1 MNRIIKKVAVL
12 GSGVMG
18 SRIAC
23 HFAGIG
29 IQTLLLDIAPTTLN
43 EAETAKKLTLEHPAV
58 KNRIVNDALAA
69 AIRSNPSP
77 VYTKDVVKRITTG
90 NFTDNLKDITGCDWV
105 IEVVVERLDIKQ
117 QLFTEVEKYRKPGTL
132 ITSNT
137 SGIPIHLM
145 AEGRT
150 EDFRK
155 HFCGTHFFNP
165 PRYLRLLE
173 IIPTEFTDPG
183 VTDFLLHYGDLYLGK
198 TTVLCKDTPA
208 FIANRIGVFSIMAIF
223 RLVEQLGLTIDEVD
237 ALTGPLIGRPKS
249 AIFRTADVVGIDT
262 LVKVAKGIAAN
273 CPNDEQKDVFTIPAW
288 LDKIVTNNW
297 LGDKTGQGFFKKTK
311 GSGGEKEILTLNLQ
325 TMEYGPRQRPKFA
338 SVEAARAVDDL
349 KTRLK
354 MLVHDKDGGTD
365 KAGEFFRLFH
375 YSLFSYISLRIPEI
389 SDELYRVDDAMMAGF
404 GWEIGAFESWDV
416 LGVEG
421 TAKKMTEAGFKVAPW
436 VQDMLASGIKTFY
449 KVENGKRLY
458 YDIAAKTYRPLPGG
472 DAFLVMKNFEG
483 QTVWKNSACRLY
495 HLGDEVLGLEWNT
508 KMGTIGGEVLEGIQ
522 RSVGVAEERYK
533 GLVIAGDGTNFSAGA
548 NVGLIFM
555 LAIEQD
561 YDELDMAIRQFQN
574 TMMRAR
580 YSAVPVVV
588 APHGLTLGGACE
600 LSLHADRVVP
610 AAESYIGLVELGVGL
625 IPGGGGTKEFTLRAA
640 DEMHDGEPE
649 TITLK
654 NRFFTIATAKVGTS
668 AYEAFDLGILKK
680 DRDIVSINQGRRVAE
695 ARSSVIGLY
704 NDGYTMPTP
713 RKDVKVLGRSALG
726 ALYAGIHA
734 MRQGKYATD
743 HDVVVARKLAFVMC
757 GGDLSEPSLVSE
769 QYILDL
775 EREAFLSL
783 CGEKKTLER
792 IQSVLK
798 GGKPIRN

>member
-23 HFAGIG
+23 HFAGVG
-29 IQTLLLDIAPTTLN
+29 IQTLLLDIADPAAPNKIVN
-43 EAETAKKLTLEHPAV
+43 EALT
-58 KNRIVNDALAA
+58 A

-77 VYTKDVVKRITTG
+77 VYTKDVANKIVTG
-90 NFTDNLKDITGCDWV
+90 NFTDNMKDIGSCDWI

-117 QLFTEVEKYRKPGTL
+117 QIFTEVEKYRRPGTL
-132 ITSNT
+132 VTSNT

-145 AEGRT
+145 AEGRS
-150 EDFRK
+150 EDFKK

-173 IIPTEFTDPG
+173 IIPTPATDPA
-183 VTDFLLHYGDLYLGK
+183 VTEFLLHYGDLYLGK

-208 FIANRIGVFSIMAIF
+208 FIANRIGVYGIMAIF
-223 RLVEQLGLTIDEVD
+223 RLLDKLELTIDEVD

-249 AIFRTADVVGIDT
+249 ATFRTADVVGIDT
-262 LVKVAKGIAAN
+262 LVKVAKGVAEN
-273 CPNDEQKDVFTIPAW
+273 CPDDEQRAVFGIPAW
-288 LDKIVTNNW
+288 LDKIVENKW
-297 LGDKTGQGFFKKTK
+297 LGDKTRQGFFKKTK
-311 GSGGEKEILTLNLQ
+311 GAGGETEILTLNLK
-325 TMEYGPRQRPKFA
+325 TLEYGPRQRPKFPT
-338 SVEAARAVDDL
+338 VEAAKQVDDL
-349 KTRLK
+349 GARLK
-354 MLVHDKDGGTD
+354 MLVQGAD
-365 KAGEFFRLFH
+365 KAAEFLRQFH
-375 YSLFSYISLRIPEI
+375 YGLFSYISFRIPEI

-416 LGVEG
+416 FGVERMV
-421 TAKKMTEAGFKVAPW
+421 KQMKEAGYGVAAW
-436 VQDMLASGIKTFY
+436 VEEMLAAGIKTFY
-449 KVENGKRLY
+449 KIENGKRFY
-458 YDIAAKTYRPLPGG
+458 YDMASRTYKSLPGG
-472 DAFLVMKNFEG
+472 EAFLVMKNFEG
-483 QTVWKNSACRLY
+483 QTVWKNSAAHLY
-495 HLGDEVLGLEWNT
+495 HLGDGVLGLEWNT

-522 RSVGVAEERYK
+522 RGIGLAEEKYK
-533 GLVIAGDGTNFSAGA
+533 GLVIANDGPNFSLGA

-561 YDELDMAIRQFQN
+561 YDELDMAVRQFQG
-574 TMMRAR
+574 TMMRVR

-588 APHGLTLGGACE
+588 APHGMTLGGSCE

-610 AAESYIGLVELGVGL
+610 AAESYIGLVELGIGV

-640 DEMHDGEPE
+640 DEMHDGEPD

-654 NRFFTIATAKVGTS
+654 DRFFTIATAKVSTS
-668 AYEAFDLGILKK
+668 AYEAFNLGILRKG
-680 DRDIVSINQGRRVAE
+680 RDIVSINQGRRIAE
-695 ARSSVIGLY
+695 AKSSVIELY
-704 NDGYTMPTP
+704 DDGYTMPVA

-726 ALYAGIHA
+726 ALYAGIHS
-734 MRQGKYATD
+734 MWRGHYATD
-743 HDVVVARKLAFVMC
+743 HDVVVAKKLAYVMC
-757 GGDLSEPSLVSE
+757 GGDLSEPTFVSE
-769 QYILDL
+769 QYLLDL

>member
-23 HFAGIG
+23 HFAGVG
-29 IQTLLLDIAPTTLN
+29 IQTLLLDIAPKELTP
-43 EAETAKKLTLEHPAV
+43 AETAKKLTPEHPAV
-58 KNRIVNDALAA
+58 RNRIVNEALAA
-69 AIRSNPSP
+69 ALKSNPSP
-77 VYTKDVVKRITTG
+77 IYTKEVVSRITTG
-90 NFTDNLKDITGCDWV
+90 NFTDNMKDIADADWV

-117 QLFTEVEKYRKPGTL
+117 QVFTEVEKYRRPGTL

-145 AEGRT
+145 AEGRS
-150 EDFRK
+150 EDFKK

-173 IIPTEFTDPG
+173 IIPTPMTDADVVG
-183 VTDFLLHYGDLYLGK
+183 FLLHYGDLYLGK

-208 FIANRIGVFSIMAIF
+208 FIANRVGVYGIMAIF
-223 RLVEQLGLTIDEVD
+223 GLVEQLGLTVDEVD

-249 AIFRTADVVGIDT
+249 ATFRTADVVGIDT
-262 LVKVAKGIAAN
+262 LVKVANGVAEN
-273 CPNDEQKDVFTIPAW
+273 CPDDEQRSVFTIPAW
-288 LDKIVTNNW
+288 LDKMVANKW

-311 GSGGEKEILTLNLQ
+311 GAGGEKEILTLNLN
-325 TMEYGPRQRPKFA
+325 TMEYGPRQRPKFP
-338 SVEAARAVDDL
+338 SVEAARAVDDVRV
-349 KTRLK
+349 RLP
-354 MLVHDKDGGTD
+354 MLVQGTD
-365 KAGEFFRLFH
+365 KAGEFLRKFH
-375 YSLFSYISLRIPEI
+375 FGLFSYIGHRIPEI

-404 GWEIGAFESWDV
+404 GWEIGAFESWDL
-416 LGVEG
+416 LGVAA
-421 TAKKMTEAGFKVAPW
+421 TVKKMKEAGYSVASW
-436 VQDMLASGIKTFY
+436 VDEMLAAGHKSFY
-449 KVENGKRLY
+449 KIEGGRRWY
-458 YDIAAKTYRPLPGG
+458 YDIATRKYVSLPGG
-472 DAFLVMKNFEG
+472 GAFLVMKNFE
-483 QTVWKNSACRLY
+483 QSAVWKNSACRLY

-522 RSVGVAEERYK
+522 RSIGLAEEKYK
-533 GLVIAGDGTNFSAGA
+533 GLVIAGDGANFSAGA

-561 YDELDMAIRQFQN
+561 YDELDMAVRQFQQ

-610 AAESYIGLVELGVGL
+610 AAESYIGLVELGIGV

-640 DEMHDGEPE
+640 DEMHEGEPE

-654 NRFFTIATAKVGTS
+654 DRFFTVATARVSTS
-668 AYEAFDLGILKK
+668 AYEAFDLGILRKG
-680 DRDIVSINQGRRVAE
+680 RDIVSINQGRRIAE
-695 ARSSVIGLY
+695 AKSSVIELY
-704 NDGYTMPTP
+704 DDGYTMPIP
-713 RKDVKVLGRSALG
+713 RKDVRVLGRSALG
-726 ALYAGIHA
+726 ALYAGINGMWRGH
-734 MRQGKYATD
+734 YATD
-743 HDVVVARKLAFVMC
+743 HDVVVAKKLAFVMC
-757 GGDLSEPSLVSE
+757 GGDLSEPTLVTE
-769 QYILDL
+769 QYLLDL

-798 GGKPIRN
+798 TGKPIRN

>member
-1 MNRIIKKVAVL
+1 
-12 GSGVMG
+12 MG

-29 IQTLLLDIAPTTLN
+29 VQTLLLDMAPKELTP
-43 EAETAKKLTLEHPAV
+43 AETAKNLSLEQPAV
-58 KNRIVNDALAA
+58 RNRIVNEALAT
-69 AIRSNPSP
+69 AIKSNPSP
-77 VYTKDVVKRITTG
+77 VYTKDAVSRIKTG
-90 NFTDNLKDITGCDWV
+90 NFIDNMKDIANCDWV

-117 QLFTEVEKYRKPGTL
+117 QVFTEVEKYRRPGTL

-145 AEGRT
+145 AEGRS
-150 EDFRK
+150 EDFKK

-173 IIPTEFTDPG
+173 IIPTPATDPE
-183 VTDFLLHYGDLYLGK
+183 VTEFLLHYGDLYLGK

-208 FIANRIGVFSIMAIF
+208 FIANRIGVYGIMAIF
-223 RLVEQLGLTIDEVD
+223 GLLDKLGLTIDDVE

-249 AIFRTADVVGIDT
+249 ATFRTADVVGIDT
-262 LVKVAKGIAAN
+262 LVKVAHGVADN
-273 CPNDEQKDVFTIPAW
+273 CPNDEQRAVFRIPAW
-288 LDKIVTNNW
+288 LDKIVENKW

-311 GSGGEKEILTLNLQ
+311 GAGGEKEILTLNLK
-325 TMEYGPRQRPKFA
+325 TLEYGPRQKPKWP
-338 SVEAARAVDDL
+338 SIEAAKQVDDL
-349 KTRLK
+349 RARLK
-354 MLVHDKDGGTD
+354 LLFAGTD
-365 KAGEFFRLFH
+365 KAGEFIRQFH
-375 YSLFSYISLRIPEI
+375 YGLFSYISHRIPEI

-416 LGVEG
+416 LGVEK
-421 TAKKMTEAGFKVAPW
+421 TIPQMKATGFTVAPW
-436 VQDMLASGIKTFY
+436 VEEMLAGGITTFY
-449 KVENGKRLY
+449 RIENGKRLC
-458 YDIAAKTYRPLPGG
+458 YDVASRSYKPLPGG
-472 DAFLVMKNFEG
+472 EAFLVMKNFQGE
-483 QTVWKNSACRLY
+483 TVWKNSACHLY

-522 RSVGVAEERYK
+522 RGIGIAEEKYK
-533 GLVIAGDGTNFSAGA
+533 GLVIAGDGANFSAGA

-561 YDELDMAIRQFQN
+561 FDELDMAVRQFQG
-574 TMMRAR
+574 TMMRVR

-588 APHGLTLGGACE
+588 APHGLTLGGSCE

-625 IPGGGGTKEFTLRAA
+625 IPGGGGTKEFALRAA
-640 DEMHDGEPE
+640 DEMHPDEPE
-649 TITLK
+649 TVTLK
-654 NRFFTIATAKVGTS
+654 ERFLTIATAKVSTS
-668 AYEAFDLGILKK
+668 AYEAFDLGILRKGH
-680 DRDIVSINQGRRVAE
+680 DIVSINQGRRIAE
-695 ARSSVIGLY
+695 AKASVLELSD
-704 NDGYTMPTP
+704 DGYTMPVP
-713 RKDVKVLGRSALG
+713 RKDVKVMGRSILG
-726 ALYAGIHA
+726 TLYSGIHA
-734 MRQGKYATD
+734 MWRGNYATD
-743 HDVVVARKLAFVMC
+743 HDVVVAKKLAYVMC
-757 GGDLSEPSLVSE
+757 GGDLSEPTLVSE
-769 QYILDL
+769 QYLLDL

>member
-29 IQTLLLDIAPTTLN
+29 IQTLLLDIAPGELTPA
-43 EAETAKKLTLEHPAV
+43 EAAKKLSLEHSAV
-58 KNRIVNDALAA
+58 RNRIVNDALAA
-69 AIRSNPSP
+69 ALKSNPSP
-77 VYTKDVVKRITTG
+77 VYTKDVVSRIRTG
-90 NFTDNLKDITGCDWV
+90 NFTDNMKDIAGCDWV

-117 QLFTEVEKYRKPGTL
+117 QVFAEVEKYRRPGTL

-145 AEGRT
+145 AEGRS
-150 EDFRK
+150 EDFRR

-173 IIPTEFTDPG
+173 IIPTPATDPE
-183 VTDFLLHYGDLYLGK
+183 VTEFLLHYGDLYLGK

-208 FIANRIGVFSIMAIF
+208 FIANRIGVYGIMGIF
-223 RLVEQLGLTIDEVD
+223 GLLDKLGLTIDEVE

-249 AIFRTADVVGIDT
+249 ATFRTADVVGIDT
-262 LVKVAKGIAAN
+262 LVKVARGVAEN
-273 CPNDEQKDVFTIPAW
+273 CPNDEQRAVFQIPAW
-288 LDKIVTNNW
+288 LDKMVANNW

-311 GSGGEKEILTLNLQ
+311 GAGGEKEILTLDLR
-325 TMEYGPRQRPKFA
+325 TMQYGPRQKPRFA
-338 SVEAARAVDDL
+338 SVEAAKPVDDL

-354 MLVHDKDGGTD
+354 MLFAAPD
-365 KAGEFFRLFH
+365 KAGEFVRLFH
-375 YSLFSYISLRIPEI
+375 YGLFSYISHRIPEI

-416 LGVEG
+416 FGVEK
-421 TAKKMTEAGFKVAPW
+421 TIPQIKAAGFTIAPW
-436 VQDMLASGIKTFY
+436 VEEMLAAGIRTYY
-449 KVENGKRLY
+449 KIENGKRLY
-458 YDIAAKTYRPLPGG
+458 YDIGTRRYKPLPGG
-472 DAFLVMKNFEG
+472 EAFLVMKNFEG
-483 QTVWKNSACRLY
+483 QTVWKNSACHLY

-522 RSVGVAEERYK
+522 RGIGIAEEKYK
-533 GLVIAGDGTNFSAGA
+533 GLVIGGDGANFSVGA

-561 YDELDMAIRQFQN
+561 FDELDMAVRQFQN

-580 YSAVPVVV
+580 YSAIPVVV
-588 APHGLTLGGACE
+588 APHGLTLGGSCE

-610 AAESYIGLVELGVGL
+610 AAETYIGLVELGVGL
-625 IPGGGGTKEFTLRAA
+625 IPGGGGTKEFALRAA
-640 DEMHDGEPE
+640 DEMHPDEPE
-649 TITLK
+649 NVTMK
-654 NRFFTIATAKVGTS
+654 ERFFTIATAKVSTS
-668 AYEAFDLGILKK
+668 AYEAFGLGILRKGH
-680 DRDIVSINQGRRVAE
+680 DIVSINQGRRIAE
-695 ARSSVIGLY
+695 AKTSVLELY
-704 NDGYTMPTP
+704 NDGYTMPVL
-713 RKDVKVLGRSALG
+713 RKDVKVQGRAMLG
-726 ALYAGIHA
+726 ALYAGINGMWRGH
-734 MRQGKYATD
+734 YATD
-743 HDVVVARKLAFVMC
+743 HDVLVAKKLAFVMC

-769 QYILDL
+769 QYLLDL

>member
-29 IQTLLLDIAPTTLN
+29 VQTLLLDIAPTATTPA
-43 EAETAKKLTLEHPAV
+43 EAAKNWTTDHPAV
-58 KNRIVNDALAA
+58 RNRIVNEALAA
-69 AIRSNPSP
+69 AIKSNPSP
-77 VYTKDVVKRITTG
+77 IYTKDVVARITTG
-90 NFTDNLKDITGCDWV
+90 NFTDNMKDIAACDWI

-117 QLFTEVEKYRKPGTL
+117 QVFTEVEKYRRPGTL
-132 ITSNT
+132 ISSNT

-145 AEGRT
+145 TEGRS
-150 EDFRK
+150 EDFNR

-173 IIPTEFTDPG
+173 IIPTPATDPE

-208 FIANRIGVFSIMAIF
+208 FIANRVGVYGLMSIF
-223 RLVEQLGLTIDEVD
+223 RLVERLGLTVDEVD

-249 AIFRTADVVGIDT
+249 ATFRTADVVGIDT
-262 LVKVAKGIAAN
+262 LVKVARGVAEN
-273 CPNDEQKDVFTIPAW
+273 CPNDEQKAVFTIPAW
-288 LDKIVTNNW
+288 LDKLVENKW

-311 GSGGEKEILTLNLQ
+311 GAGGEKEILSLNWQ

-338 SVEAARAVDDL
+338 SAETARAVDDL
-349 KTRLK
+349 PTRLK
-354 MLVHDKDGGTD
+354 LLVQGTD
-365 KAGEFFRLFH
+365 KAGEFLRQFH
-375 YSLFSYISLRIPEI
+375 YGLFSYISYRIPEI
-389 SDELYRVDDAMMAGF
+389 SDELYRLDDAMMAGF

-416 LGVEG
+416 LGVES
-421 TAKKMTEAGFKVAPW
+421 TLKKMKDAGYSVAPW
-436 VQDMLASGIKTFY
+436 VAEMLAAGIKTFY
-449 KVENGKRLY
+449 KIDNGRRLY
-458 YDIAAKTYRPLPGG
+458 YDTASHTYKPIPGG
-472 DAFLVMKNFEG
+472 EAFLVMKNFAG
-483 QTVWKNSACRLY
+483 QTVWKNSACHLV
-495 HLGDEVLGLEWNT
+495 HLGDEVLGLEWET
-508 KMGTIGGEVLEGIQ
+508 KLGTIGGEVLEGIQ
-522 RSVGVAEERYK
+522 RSIGLSEEKYTGV
-533 GLVIAGDGTNFSAGA
+533 VIAGDGGNFSAGA

-561 YDELDMAIRQFQN
+561 YDELDMAVRQFQQ

-580 YSAVPVVV
+580 YSAVPVVI

-610 AAESYIGLVELGVGL
+610 AAETYIGLVELGVGL
-625 IPGGGGTKEFTLRAA
+625 IPGGGGTKEFALRAA
-640 DEMHDGEPE
+640 DEMHEDEPE

-654 NRFFTIATAKVGTS
+654 DRFFTVATAKVSTS
-668 AYEAFDLGILKK
+668 AYEAFHLGILRKG
-680 DRDIVSINQGRRVAE
+680 RDIVSINQGRRIAE
-695 ARSSVIGLY
+695 AKSSVLELY
-704 NDGYTMPTP
+704 NDGYTMPVP
-713 RKDVKVLGRSALG
+713 RNDVKVLGRSALG
-726 ALYAGIHA
+726 ALYAGIHS
-734 MRQGKYATD
+734 MWRGQYATD
-743 HDVVVARKLAFVMC
+743 HDVVVAKKLAFVMC
-757 GGDLSEPSLVSE
+757 GGDLSEPTLVSE
-769 QYILDL
+769 QYLLDL